1 MMINM
6 DNMSE
11 KELQD
16 FVNELENVFSNAEKD
31 CNHTCKDCT
40 CEESKNKKPEK
51 VNIAFNANIF
61 RGFSH
66 KPMVIYGRIYSD
78 CTVLKVTKD
87 IITVI
92 VNDLDD
98 DWLDKTIIT
107 ASTKTFNLPVEE
119 YGNFPGSKVT
129 VENYYNFWMPLE
141 EFMCVGIKSV
151 NTTKINVDSN
161 KFKYNNHNET
171 KSNLNNVSNI
181 EKPKTKVNIKTR
193 EKKNFEEA
201 ANKFYLDSFKNAVS
215 KLNIPVTIKNYITNA
230 NKVCCFGNK
239 FGEIDAN
246 TYYIDSDTALKVK
259 AYFTGYDAKGKY
271 LRFTKAVT
279 DEKIFIS
286 LDDIARGKYTIFKDY
301 SPKQTKTFDEYMKEK
316 NISPKPKKVTTL
328 DDFARELARCI
339 ASNDPTSTIVFG
351 VDDDTSIDDIL
362 NKLFGN
368 NE

>member
-1 MMINM
+1 M

-16 FVNELENVFSNAEKD
+16 FVNELENFAKNCE
-31 CNHTCKDCT
+31 HTCKDCT
-40 CEESKNKKPEK
+40 CGESKNKKPET
-51 VNIAFNANIF
+51 FNANIF

-78 CTVLKVTKD
+78 CTVLKVTSD
-87 IITVI
+87 VITVI

-129 VENYYNFWMPLE
+129 VENYYNFWMPLA
-141 EFMCVGIKSV
+141 EFMCVGIKNAADV
-151 NTTKINVDSN
+151 NNISDIPK
-161 KFKYNNHNET
+161 KFKFT
-171 KSNLNNVSNI
+171 KLNSV
-181 EKPKTKVNIKTR
+181 PKTEYNSSSFVNKYDNNNISKIAKKVD

-201 ANKFYLDSFKNAVS
+201 ANKFYLDSFKNAVD
-215 KLNIPVTIKNYITNA
+215 KLNISVTIKNYIANT

-259 AYFTGYDAKGKY
+259 AYFTGYDAKRKY
-271 LRFTKAVT
+271 LRFTKAAT
-279 DEKIFIS
+279 DEKIFIY
-286 LDDIARGKYTIFKDY
+286 LDEIARGKYTIFKDY
-301 SPKQTKTFDEYMKEK
+301 SPKQTKTKTFDEYMKEK
-316 NISPKPKKVTTL
+316 NNFPKPKKVTSF
-328 DDFARELARCI
+328 DDFAREPARCI

-368 NE
+368 NK